1 MFDQPIYSA
10 DTLLYLIHLYLSRNA
25 AISVIAMI
33 FFNQIAIPIH
43 IVNQF
48 FNWIAKLV
56 HRAN

>member
-1 MFDQPIYSA
+1 MCDQPIYST